1 MTTQLNNGPSKE
13 QINHQTCNRR
23 NSFTFKKKGR
33 KQSISDKL
41 WKTVVCFNNWLTHVF
56 YLSGANESIN
66 LFSVWKGRGGV

>member
-23 NSFTFKKKGR
+23 NSLTFKKKGR

-41 WKTVVCFNNWLTHVF
+41 WKTVVCFIH
-56 YLSGANESIN
+56 
-66 LFSVWKGRGGV
+66 